1 MDTITFSN
9 FKDVLATQ
17 EADLAT
23 AANLRAALGTTEAK
37 LRVRDQLMMA
47 FLRRSLSAELP
58 KAVARLRALN
68 GNPAKDNAWRIHCP
82 PFSAHPIK
90 CALYISTRGTLL
102 GYNNGLL
109 GISSRRDEPFYE
121 FHTDDPHQ
129 LFAALQLVMSAG
141 VKMAA

>member
-9 FKDVLATQ
+9 FEDVLATQ

-23 AANLRAALGTTEAK
+23 AANLRAALDTTEAK

-58 KAVARLRALN
+58 KAVARLRALH
-68 GNPAKDNAWRIHCP
+68 GNPDKDNAWRIHCP
-82 PFSAHPIK
+82 PFRAHPIK
-90 CALYISTRGTLL
+90 CALYISTRGMLL
-102 GYNNGLL
+102 EYNNGLVGSL
-109 GISSRRDEPFYE
+109 SRRLDPFDE
-121 FHTDDPHQ
+121 FHTNDPRQ